1 MTDITFT
8 DGNLPNTAAQAAPT
22 SSDDKLHT
30 ENHHDDL
37 TELEAF
43 SRSPT
48 TEERLNTQS
57 TKQLNQKINP
67 AQAIAQQALR
77 DGSLS
82 LDEANQIYNA
92 NTDPNFELTV
102 DAAKLSVY
110 PQGEMPSNG
119 SVTARV
125 IGLGDWLVHG
135 NISLTSLNEKLSINP
150 ELYDFDY
157 KPGISKIPR
166 NIETLI
172 GEVVAG
178 YGVPFKINF
187 DGSPSIF
194 APETDENIYP

>member
-8 DGNLPNTAAQAAPT
+8 GGNLPNTAAQSAPS

-30 ENHHDDL
+30 ENHQDDL

-43 SRSPT
+43 SQSPT
-48 TEERLNTQS
+48 TEERLSAES
-57 TKQLNQKINP
+57 TNQLNQKINP

-125 IGLGDWLVHG
+125 VGLGDWLVHG
-135 NISLTSLNEKLSINP
+135 NVSLTSTNGKLSINP

-166 NIETLI
+166 NVETLI

-178 YGVPFKINF
+178 DGVPFKINF

-194 APETDENIYP
+194 VPETDVNIYP